1 MWHTHSNKY
10 LISKSNNIALSIQK
24 DCKLIIYNI
33 NKLLIEKRNSIL
45 NDCEF
50 KLNIEQG
57 YYLMDTID
65 SFKQRCIRTLIQKQL
80 NSVPVVTKRSNIVRS
95 KKCVF
100 ILEDY
105 FNCIYFNY
113 KCKRT
118 FKTHRRKNGDLLNEC
133 LNKKNL

>member
-1 MWHTHSNKY
+1 MWHTHLNKY
-10 LISKSNNIALSIQK
+10 LISKPNNIALSIQK
-24 DCKLIIYNI
+24 DCKLVIFSI
-33 NKLLIEKRNSIL
+33 NELLIEKRNSIL

-50 KLNIEQG
+50 KLNIERS
-57 YYLMDTID
+57 YYLMDTLD

-80 NSVPVVTKRSNIVRS
+80 NSVPNLAKRNNFNNQQ

-100 ILEDY
+100 ILRNY

-118 FKTHRRKNGDLLNEC
+118 YKSHKRKNDNLNAC
-133 LNKKNL
+133 LNDKNL